1 MCFCLCLLFAGGVI
15 RTADNSSKIGV
26 HIGSGVLN
34 ESALELFNKLYR
46 EHGKEGFPYIAS
58 FAEQAAARFTLEQT
72 FFLLKSGVSLRLL
85 EKTIDVHHLEVLW
98 LSQAEAR
105 DFNLINSF

>member
-1 MCFCLCLLFAGGVI
+1 MKVHLNCLMKFTVNMERRICV
-15 RTADNSSKIGV
+15 NS
-26 HIGSGVLN
+26 
-34 ESALELFNKLYR
+34 
-46 EHGKEGFPYIAS
+46 S
-58 FAEQAAARFTLEQT
+58 FAEQNAARFTRANL
-72 FFLLKSGVSLRLL
+72 FLLDRVSLRLL